1 MVTNRVEAFAA
12 VSRWRFEKED
22 DMRAAAMIAIA
33 AALIISGCDNGQ
45 PDQPTQPIRVRGEA
59 QEELH
64 SLNELNRAIGLKRA
78 IRDAGYR
85 CQRVTRSGFV
95 GEYENL
101 DMWMASCDEQR
112 DWAVFVGPDGSAQV
126 RDCNDVERFGLP
138 KCEIRDK
145 EGAGESAG

>member
-1 MVTNRVEAFAA
+1 
-12 VSRWRFEKED
+12 
-22 DMRAAAMIAIA
+22 MRAAAMTVIA
-33 AALIISGCDNGQ
+33 AALAISGCEDGQ
-45 PDQPTQPIRVRGEA
+45 REESTQPIRVRGEA

-64 SLNELNRAIGLKRA
+64 KLNPLNQAIGLKRA

-101 DMWMASCDEQR
+101 DMWMANCDDQR

-138 KCEIRDK
+138 RCEITSQ
-145 EGAGESAG
+145 EGAGEAGAGEEGAADSAG

>member
-1 MVTNRVEAFAA
+1 
-12 VSRWRFEKED
+12 
-22 DMRAAAMIAIA
+22 MRAAAMTVIA
-33 AALIISGCDNGQ
+33 AALVISGCEDGQ
-45 PDQPTQPIRVRGEA
+45 PEQTTQPIRVRGEA

-64 SLNELNRAIGLKRA
+64 KLNELNQAIGLKRA

-85 CQRVTRSGFV
+85 CQRVTRSSFV

-101 DMWMASCDEQR
+101 DMWMANCDEQR

-138 KCEIRDK
+138 RCEISG
-145 EGAGESAG
+145 EIGAGENAG

>member
-1 MVTNRVEAFAA
+1 
-12 VSRWRFEKED
+12 
-22 DMRAAAMIAIA
+22 MRAATMTVLA
-33 AALIISGCDNGQ
+33 AALAISGCDNGQ
-45 PDQPTQPIRVRGEA
+45 PDQPAQPIRVRGEA

-64 SLNELNRAIGLKRA
+64 KLNALNQAIGLKRA

-95 GEYENL
+95 GPYENL
-101 DMWMASCDEQR
+101 DMWMANCDDQR

-138 KCEIRDK
+138 RCEISG
-145 EGAGESAG
+145 EIGAGEGGAADEDAGENAT

>member
-1 MVTNRVEAFAA
+1 
-12 VSRWRFEKED
+12 
-22 DMRAAAMIAIA
+22 MRAAAMTLIA
-33 AALIISGCDNGQ
+33 AALAISGCEDGQ
-45 PDQPTQPIRVRGEA
+45 PEQSTQQIRVRGEA

-64 SLNELNRAIGLKRA
+64 KLNPLNRAIGLKRA

-101 DMWMASCDEQR
+101 DMWMANCDDQR

-138 KCEIRDK
+138 RCDIKSK
-145 EGAGESAG
+145 EGAGEAGATEEGAADSAG